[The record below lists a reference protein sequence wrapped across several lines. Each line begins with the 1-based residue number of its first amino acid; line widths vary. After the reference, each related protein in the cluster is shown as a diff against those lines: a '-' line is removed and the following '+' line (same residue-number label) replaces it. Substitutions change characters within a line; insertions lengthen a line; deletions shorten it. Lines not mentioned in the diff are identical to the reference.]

1 MASFFCFTTSTCVK
15 MYPDTHVYVSY
26 KIGHAGDSIIAW
38 HDDSPL
44 WREITES
51 DVGRGDVVVGEVLLR
66 SVDFEN
72 GSGKSWSERTRRKSS
87 LSSGSV
93 SYEITIPS
101 GSRLGKRLKCTL
113 TLISGKAELFYGDDV
128 NVMDRSF
135 KESFH
140 GRHSDQFCMNVLYFS
155 CFFACAE
162 SVTNLIEILNAAN
175 VDLDKAMRWV
185 WTPQNAIVG
194 PNGHNFLHYTAM
206 RWLDATSSD
215 GETPLSTAVLC
226 TNYTAVS
233 EFLKFKPSL
242 YPMIK
247 DDRITSRYTQPKT
260 GVWAVIRNEDETAE
274 ANAKVQAM
282 LSSFINEARIS
293 SEVAVQDLLN
303 SETSTSAKNTKKKRT
318 KKKKKPIVVEIG
330 MNSDSIRR
338 DCEAMEEPCTATLR
352 ELAVDENESEHE
364 KNMCVACF
372 ENASCM
378 AFAPCGHM
386 CMCHAC
392 AHHDAVTCCPICRRA
407 IDNILRIYCA

>member
-1 MASFFCFTTSTCVK
+1 MYKSAPNATCLLRV
-15 MYPDTHVYVSY
+15 YPDTHVYVSY

-206 RWLDATSSD
+206 CFWEPKLARVISKLMQLVLRSTTSDHPRNNLAVCSASASSGEHANTSNHGSTSRRTEDVHRTIDVFRFKNIHGDATD
-215 GETPLSTAVLC
+215 HLDWFT
-226 TNYTAVS
+226 
-233 EFLKFKPSL
+233 
-242 YPMIK
+242 
-247 DDRITSRYTQPKT
+247 
-260 GVWAVIRNEDETAE
+260 
-274 ANAKVQAM
+274 
-282 LSSFINEARIS
+282 
-293 SEVAVQDLLN
+293 
-303 SETSTSAKNTKKKRT
+303 
-318 KKKKKPIVVEIG
+318 
-330 MNSDSIRR
+330 
-338 DCEAMEEPCTATLR
+338 AMESSCSTVCTAAERVCNGADLNTDKAR
-352 ELAVDENESEHE
+352 SQN
-364 KNMCVACF
+364 
-372 ENASCM
+372 
-378 AFAPCGHM
+378 FAYVS
-386 CMCHAC
+386 AY
-392 AHHDAVTCCPICRRA
+392 AANV
-407 IDNILRIYCA
+407 